1 MMKGYVL
8 DFAQIDEDSIPIVG
22 GKGANL
28 GVMTRAGF
36 PVPPGFCVTT
46 SAYRDFIGQSSLME
60 AYFDQLDGIKANQL
74 NAISELGQSIR
85 KHLVTLA
92 IPEAIAAEIIGSWEQ
107 SAKENAY
114 AVRSSATAEDLP
126 YASFAGQQDTY
137 LNVKGREQLLLA
149 IRQCWASLFTD
160 RAISYRAK
168 NGFDHRSV
176 QLSVVVQQMVVPEV
190 SGIMFTADPISGH
203 RGILSIDASYGLG
216 EALVSG
222 LVSADLYQVHAG
234 MIISKKIAKKK
245 LAIFSLPEGGTLTRD
260 LPEDMQSRQALEDS
274 QIEQLASLGVKI
286 KDHYGTDQDIEW
298 CYAGG
303 LIYIVQSRPIT
314 SLYPLPQL
322 LTAAGESPHIL
333 LSFGHQQMMTDAMKP
348 MALSIW
354 QTMFPFGKPAVQVE
368 SRLTYRAG
376 GRMFIDITPILT
388 LKPARSL
395 VPKVLKGVD
404 EMMGSAVGEYVQRD
418 AFIQDIKQPKGLA
431 MQMARFVVP
440 LLRRVVNN
448 LLFADTSRAVHT
460 VNTWLRSS
468 FQSGKDQLTDVSG
481 ANRVLEVQEH
491 AGKLLRTLFQELMA
505 YPLSGVIASRLIQGL
520 AVRWLHDNE
529 VIHILNKSLIGNVTS
544 EMGLMIGDLADIARQ
559 YPEVTAL
566 IHEGRASSFREALST
581 VEGGSVFL
589 QAWDHFIQLYGMR
602 CAGEID
608 ITRPRWREDAS
619 SLLPSIESHIRTM
632 RHKEH
637 RERFAQGAVEA
648 QTAADDLLDRLG
660 KLPFGW
666 FKKRLMGRLL
676 RVFRDLMSI
685 REHPK
690 YLMMQHFGL
699 FREAILKEAQN
710 LVQEGILI
718 EEEDVF
724 YLTLDELLHLTKGR
738 PIEHLSQIIVGRKKE
753 HEHYKSLIPPRL
765 MTSEGEIITGRR
777 SHQDAPEHA
786 LLGTPVS
793 AGIVEGIA
801 RVVLRPEDAK
811 LNKGEILIAPFT
823 DPGWTPLFH
832 SCVGL
837 VMEVGGLMTH
847 GAVVAREYGLPA
859 VVGIDDVTRLIHDGD
874 LIRLDGTRG
883 FVVVLTSSTSS

>member
-1 MMKGYVL
+1 MKGYVL

-322 LTAAGESPHIL
+322 LTAAGESPI
-333 LSFGHQQMMTDAMKP
+333 FY
-348 MALSIW
+348 
-354 QTMFPFGKPAVQVE
+354 
-368 SRLTYRAG
+368 SRSG
-376 GRMFIDITPILT
+376 
-388 LKPARSL
+388 
-395 VPKVLKGVD
+395 
-404 EMMGSAVGEYVQRD
+404 
-418 AFIQDIKQPKGLA
+418 
-431 MQMARFVVP
+431 
-440 LLRRVVNN
+440 
-448 LLFADTSRAVHT
+448 TSR
-460 VNTWLRSS
+460 
-468 FQSGKDQLTDVSG
+468 
-481 ANRVLEVQEH
+481 
-491 AGKLLRTLFQELMA
+491 
-505 YPLSGVIASRLIQGL
+505 
-520 AVRWLHDNE
+520 
-529 VIHILNKSLIGNVTS
+529 
-544 EMGLMIGDLADIARQ
+544 
-559 YPEVTAL
+559 
-566 IHEGRASSFREALST
+566 
-581 VEGGSVFL
+581 
-589 QAWDHFIQLYGMR
+589 
-602 CAGEID
+602 
-608 ITRPRWREDAS
+608 
-619 SLLPSIESHIRTM
+619 
-632 RHKEH
+632 
-637 RERFAQGAVEA
+637 
-648 QTAADDLLDRLG
+648 
-660 KLPFGW
+660 
-666 FKKRLMGRLL
+666 
-676 RVFRDLMSI
+676 
-685 REHPK
+685 
-690 YLMMQHFGL
+690 
-699 FREAILKEAQN
+699 
-710 LVQEGILI
+710 
-718 EEEDVF
+718 
-724 YLTLDELLHLTKGR
+724 
-738 PIEHLSQIIVGRKKE
+738 
-753 HEHYKSLIPPRL
+753 
-765 MTSEGEIITGRR
+765 
-777 SHQDAPEHA
+777 
-786 LLGTPVS
+786 
-793 AGIVEGIA
+793 
-801 RVVLRPEDAK
+801 
-811 LNKGEILIAPFT
+811 
-823 DPGWTPLFH
+823 
-832 SCVGL
+832 
-837 VMEVGGLMTH
+837 
-847 GAVVAREYGLPA
+847 
-859 VVGIDDVTRLIHDGD
+859 
-874 LIRLDGTRG
+874 
-883 FVVVLTSSTSS
+883 

>member
-1 MMKGYVL
+1 MKGYVL
-8 DFAQIDEDSIPIVG
+8 DFAQIDETSISIVG

-36 PVPPGFCVTT
+36 PIPPGFCVTT
-46 SAYRDFIGQSSLME
+46 GAYRDFIGQSSLME
-60 AYFDQLDGIKANQL
+60 AYFHQLDGIKADQL
-74 NAISELGQSIR
+74 NAISELGLSIR

-92 IPEAIAAEIIGSWEQ
+92 IPEAITAEIIGRWEQ
-107 SAKENAY
+107 SAKDNAY

-137 LNVKGREQLLLA
+137 LNVKGSEQLLLA

-176 QLSVVVQQMVVPEV
+176 QLSVVVQQMVFPEV

-234 MIISKKIAKKK
+234 TIISKKIAKKK
-245 LAIFSLPEGGTLTRD
+245 LAIFSLPEGGTVTRE
-260 LPEDMQSRQALEDS
+260 LPEAMQDRQALEDS
-274 QIEQLASLGVKI
+274 QIEQLASLGAKV

-298 CYAGG
+298 CYTGG
-303 LIYIVQSRPIT
+303 SIYIVQSRPIT
-314 SLYPLPQL
+314 SLYPLPQVW
-322 LTAAGESPHIL
+322 TAAGESPRIL

-368 SRLTYRAG
+368 SKLTYRAG

-404 EMMGSAVGEYVQRD
+404 EMMGSGVGEYVQRD
-418 AFIQDIKQPKGLA
+418 VFIQGIKRPKGLA
-431 MQMARFVVP
+431 MRVARFVFP
-440 LLRRVVNN
+440 LLGRVVNN

-468 FQSGKDQLTDVSG
+468 FQSGRNQLTDVSG

-491 AGKLLRTLFQELMA
+491 AGKLLRSLFQELMA

-520 AVRWLHDNE
+520 AGRWLHDNE

-566 IHEGRASSFREALST
+566 IREGRASSFCEDLLT

-589 QAWDHFIQLYGMR
+589 PAWDHFIELYGMR

-637 RERFAQGAVEA
+637 RERFAQGALEA

-676 RVFRDLMSI
+676 RVFRDLMCI

-690 YLMMQHFGL
+690 YLMMQHFSL
-699 FREAILKEAQN
+699 FRQAILKEAQS
-710 LVQEGILI
+710 LVQQRVLS
-718 EEEDVF
+718 EEEDAF
-724 YLTLDELLHLTKGR
+724 YLTLDELLHLTQGNS
-738 PIEHLSQIIVGRKKE
+738 IEHLSQIIVGRKQE
-753 HEHYKSLIPPRL
+753 YEHYKSLTPPRL
-765 MTSEGEIITGRR
+765 MTSEGEMITGQR
-777 SHQDAPEHA
+777 SQQDAPEHA

-859 VVGIDDVTRLIHDGD
+859 VVGIDDATRLIHDGD

-883 FVVVLTSSTSS
+883 FVVVLTSSTRP